1 MGNYR
6 QSRSIEASLIDYL
19 TPELVTAWTGINVE
33 KTFARIY
40 NITLPSVC
48 IRIGD
53 TSHPKAEVGSEGTT
67 RTAQV
72 FIDIFASDDG
82 MRLDIKDF
90 IIEKIK
96 GGCIYYDYVIS
107 GGSVQSKTA
116 NGRIRVIDIDDSGV
130 NFDIDKD
137 KLDVHDRYRSLITLS
152 VSLGRVEA

>member
-1 MGNYR
+1 MPYR
-6 QSRSIEASLIDYL
+6 QSRNIEASLVDYL
-19 TPELVTAWTGINVE
+19 TTELEESWTGISVE
-33 KTFARIY
+33 KTFTRIY
-40 NITLPSVC
+40 SITLPSVC
-48 IRIGD
+48 IRVGD
-53 TSHPKAEVGSEGTT
+53 TVHVKAEIGAESTI

-90 IIEKIK
+90 IVEKIK

-152 VSLGRVEA
+152 ISLGRIET